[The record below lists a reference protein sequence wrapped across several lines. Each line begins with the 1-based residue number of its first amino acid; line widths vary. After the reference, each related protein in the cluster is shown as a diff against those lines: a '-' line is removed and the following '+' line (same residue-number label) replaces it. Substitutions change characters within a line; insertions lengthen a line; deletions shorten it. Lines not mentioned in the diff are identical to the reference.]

1 MIYGHENTSE
11 IIQLIK
17 ELNKLESKIN
27 KGRLELAARLF
38 EKDMLGD
45 KEKRKE
51 DFLQHIVKYNITED
65 IASLRNELY
74 RML

>member
-1 MIYGHENTSE
+1 MIYGHENTSD

-27 KGRLELAARLF
+27 KERLELAARLF
-38 EKDMLGD
+38 DKDVKGD
-45 KEKRKE
+45 KEKRKA
-51 DFLQHIVKYNITED
+51 DFLQHIVKYKITED